1 MRVLLPLV
9 LAGVLCAAGPRP
21 SATTQAVNARPERA
35 VVFIRLLGH
44 VELDPSPGTA
54 LTQALREGDLELG
67 TGSGFLFSAYG
78 HVLTCAHVL
87 RAEPFRVLEAGVP
100 IEVKPTVRRIE
111 VLFPAAEGEAP
122 PAPFEATI
130 LATDNDLD
138 LAVLSIG
145 SSGVPYLHLGDSDAV
160 EGGDAVEALG
170 FPFGRR
176 LEIARPAAPA
186 AGAPAVSITRG
197 NVSASRLDAQGE
209 RRYLQTTAALNAG
222 NSGGPILDA
231 DGYAVGIAN
240 SIFTVRNAPTGVGF
254 AVPVDLAKRFLQANS
269 LDTVL
274 EARPISLG
282 PLSELEGK
290 GIRLTL
296 PYGLAD
302 RSPVRSRVDTGGES
316 DPILLRVD
324 RVLSP
329 WAATRLAETLTN
341 GEAFEAFSATGA
353 PTQKMGESR
362 GRSLLLG
369 RVAGT
374 LRGWGAVRME
384 YGILD
389 LGVEKIVARY
399 IAAPHQVAF
408 SASALRMS
416 LKSLEAQSLR
426 PSGREAA
433 VRPVWT
439 ARAASRRNPLD
450 RVAAAEGWAEEPVAP
465 YRCAGVP
472 AASDAVSQSPLNN
485 FAFALRA
492 GWVRGAGDGAAATS
506 ACGGSG
512 ESGVYERQVDALG
525 IRYLVIGQFVPVP
538 SGDLLQM
545 EGSAPVA
552 EGAELRAV
560 FSAWVGRLGPS

>member
-1 MRVLLPLV
+1 MRALLPFV
-9 LAGVLCAAGPRP
+9 VAGVLCAAGPQP
-21 SATTQAVNARPERA
+21 AATTQAVNARPDRA
-35 VVFIRLLGH
+35 VVFIRLLGQI
-44 VELDPSPGTA
+44 ELDPPPSA
-54 LTQALREGDLELG
+54 AITQALREGDVELG

-87 RAEPFRVLEAGVP
+87 RAEPFRVLEGGMP
-100 IEVKPTVRRIE
+100 IEVKPTVQRIE
-111 VLFPAAEGEAP
+111 VLLPAAEGEPA
-122 PAPFEATI
+122 PAPFEATV

-145 SSGVPYLHLGDSDAV
+145 SSGMPYLHLGDSEAV
-160 EGGDAVEALG
+160 EGGDAVEAMG

-176 LEIARPAAPA
+176 LEIGRPAGRS
-186 AGAPAVSITRG
+186 AGVPGVSVTRG

-254 AVPVDLAKRFLQANS
+254 AVPIDLAKRFLQAHS
-269 LDTVL
+269 LDGLL

-282 PLSELEGK
+282 APGELEGK

-329 WAATRLAETLTN
+329 WAARRLAETLTN

-353 PTQKMGESR
+353 PTQKVVESR
-362 GRSLLLG
+362 GRGLLLG

-374 LRGWGAVRME
+374 LRGWGPVRME
-384 YGILD
+384 YAVLD
-389 LGVEKIVARY
+389 LGVEKVVARY
-399 IAAPHQVAF
+399 IASPHQAAF
-408 SASALRMS
+408 AASALRAS

-426 PSGREAA
+426 PAGREASG
-433 VRPVWT
+433 RPAWV

-465 YRCAGVP
+465 YRCSGVP
-472 AASDAVSQSPLNN
+472 AASDAVSQSPLDN

-492 GWVRGAGDGAAATS
+492 GWVRAAGDGAAAAS
-506 ACGGSG
+506 ACGGRG
-512 ESGVYERQVDALG
+512 ESGDYEREVDALG
-525 IRYLVIGQFVPVP
+525 TRYLVIGQFVPLP
-538 SGDLLQM
+538 SGELLQM

-552 EGAELRAV
+552 EGAGLRAV
-560 FSAWVGRLGPS
+560 FSAWIARLGPS

>member
-1 MRVLLPLV
+1 MRALLPFV
-9 LAGVLCAAGPRP
+9 VAGVLCAAGPRP

-35 VVFIRLLGH
+35 VVFIRLLGQI
-44 VELDPSPGTA
+44 ELDPSPSAA
-54 LTQALREGDLELG
+54 LTQALRDGDVELG

-87 RAEPFRVLEAGVP
+87 RAEPFRVLEAGMP

-111 VLFPAAEGEAP
+111 VLLPAAEGEAT

-138 LAVLSIG
+138 LAVLTIS
-145 SSGVPYLHLGDSDAV
+145 SSGMPYLHLGDSEAV

-176 LEIARPAAPA
+176 LEIARPAARA

-269 LDTVL
+269 LDTLL

-329 WAATRLAETLTN
+329 WGATRLAETLTN

-353 PTQKMGESR
+353 PTQKTGESR

-374 LRGWGAVRME
+374 LRGWGAVRMG
-384 YGILD
+384 YRD
-389 LGVEKIVARY
+389 SRLGAGEDRCAVHRRASPGGLRCVGPPRVAQEPGG
-399 IAAPHQVAF
+399 A
-408 SASALRMS
+408 
-416 LKSLEAQSLR
+416 
-426 PSGREAA
+426 
-433 VRPVWT
+433 
-439 ARAASRRNPLD
+439 
-450 RVAAAEGWAEEPVAP
+450 VAAAGIRAGGGRSAGVDRACRVSPEPARSRGGRRRLGRGARCALPVRRCTRRDGCRLPVAAQQLRFCAP
-465 YRCAGVP
+465 RRLGEGSGRWRRGHVGLRGQWRIRC
-472 AASDAVSQSPLNN
+472 
-485 FAFALRA
+485 LRA
-492 GWVRGAGDGAAATS
+492 AG
-506 ACGGSG
+506 
-512 ESGVYERQVDALG
+512 
-525 IRYLVIGQFVPVP
+525 
-538 SGDLLQM
+538 
-545 EGSAPVA
+545 
-552 EGAELRAV
+552 
-560 FSAWVGRLGPS
+560 